1 MSSVEP
7 VRMLDT
13 EPHPS
18 FELTEID
25 APEEELLGRYLPIG
39 DVAKSIGV
47 NPSVLRFWEQEF
59 PQLRP
64 TKRGNRRYYCSE
76 DVALIRT
83 IQHLLY
89 EEHYTILG
97 ARNKIHEL
105 QIQDKVKETGILDA
119 HTSAPLQAK
128 PKAPEVDLGAILAEL
143 KAIRAVLTAAPGV
156 AEKARQERLAKEE
169 AERHAVENFALV
181 SQDLNAMMAAEEAKI
196 QEKEVVAVQDEIHVA
211 PLSYDLGALGAE
223 SDDFLT
229 PSPMIGKMTI
239 RQTEVEEVKPEPA
252 TLEEDDPCP
261 FDVPV
266 SSESVAVEEPIVEEV
281 AVVEATPVVEEVKPV
296 EKVTVEERKPQLV
309 VPPLPGQQ
317 KAFTI
322 GMRVQS
328 QKAPSSLIHSSPV
341 YWKK

>member
-1 MSSVEP
+1 M
-7 VRMLDT
+7 
-13 EPHPS
+13 
-18 FELTEID
+18 
-25 APEEELLGRYLPIG
+25 
-39 DVAKSIGV
+39 
-47 NPSVLRFWEQEF
+47 
-59 PQLRP
+59 RP

-119 HTSAPLQAK
+119 HTSAPLQTK

-143 KAIRAVLTAAPGV
+143 KAIRAVLTTAPSV

-196 QEKEVVAVQDEIHVA
+196 QEKEVVAVQEEIHVA

-223 SDDFLT
+223 SEDFLT

-239 RQTEVEEVKPEPA
+239 GQTVVEEVKPEP
-252 TLEEDDPCP
+252 TPVEEDDPCP

-266 SSESVAVEEPIVEEV
+266 STETIPVEESIVENAVEETAALQEP
-281 AVVEATPVVEEVKPV
+281 KPV

-322 GMRVQS
+322 GMRVQT
-328 QKAPSSLIHSSPV
+328 QKGPSSLIHSSPV

>member
-7 VRMLDT
+7 IRMLDT

-18 FELTEID
+18 FELTELD

-119 HTSAPLQAK
+119 HTSAPLQVKAK
-128 PKAPEVDLGAILAEL
+128 KPDVDLGVILAEL
-143 KAIRAVLTAAPGV
+143 KAIREVLTAAPG
-156 AEKARQERLAKEE
+156 AQEKARQERLAKEE
-169 AERHAVENFALV
+169 ADRHAVENFALV
-181 SQDLNAMMAAEEAKI
+181 SQDLYALMAEEVKT
-196 QEKEVVAVQDEIHVA
+196 QEKEPTPAQEEVHVA

-223 SDDFLT
+223 SEDFLT

-239 RQTEVEEVKPEPA
+239 RQPEVQEPKPAEEPVVEE
-252 TLEEDDPCP
+252 DPCP

-266 SSESVAVEEPIVEEV
+266 VDEPTVEVEANVEET
-281 AVVEATPVVEEVKPV
+281 AKTEEVKAVEPEPKPV
-296 EKVTVEERKPQLV
+296 ETVKTEERKPQLV

-322 GMRVQS
+322 GMRVQN
-328 QKAPSSLIHSSPV
+328 QKGPSSLIHASPV

>member
-7 VRMLDT
+7 VRMLDA

-18 FELTEID
+18 FELTELD

-119 HTSAPLQAK
+119 HTSAPMRVA
-128 PKAPEVDLGAILAEL
+128 PKKPEVDLGAILAEL
-143 KAIRAVLTAAPGV
+143 KAIREVLTTAPNV

-169 AERHAVENFALV
+169 ADRHAVENFALV
-181 SQDLNAMMAAEEAKI
+181 SQDLYAMMAEEAKT
-196 QEKEVVAVQDEIHVA
+196 QEKEPTPVQEEVQVA

-223 SDDFLT
+223 SEDFLT

-239 RQTEVEEVKPEPA
+239 RQPEVEEPKPVETPA
-252 TLEEDDPCP
+252 PEDDPCP
-261 FDVPV
+261 FDVP
-266 SSESVAVEEPIVEEV
+266 EV
-281 AVVEATPVVEEVKPV
+281 QETVVEPEPKVEEVKAVEQETKPV
-296 EKVTVEERKPQLV
+296 EPPKVEPKVEERKPQLV
-309 VPPLPGQQ
+309 VPPLPSQQ

-322 GMRVQS
+322 GMRVQT
-328 QKAPSSLIHSSPV
+328 QKSPSSLIHSSPV